1 MIKFYHAREK
11 MVREQIERRGIKDS
25 RVIEVMKKVE
35 RHKFVDEGLQDRAYK
50 DSPLP
55 IGQSQTISQ
64 PYIVAL
70 MTEKL
75 ELNGDENIL
84 EIGTGSGYQAAIL
97 AELCEKVFSIERDPF
112 LAKRARKTLDE
123 LGYNNIVIK
132 VNDGTLGWKEFA
144 PYDGIIVTAGAPVV
158 PHNLLEQ
165 LKENGKIVIPVGDMH
180 AQRLCAV
187 TKKRSRYSMEEVC
200 NCAFVPLIGVNG
212 WSDEVS

>member
-11 MVREQIERRGIKDS
+11 MVHEQIERRGIKDS

-35 RHKFVDEGLQDRAYK
+35 RHKFVDEGLQDRAYR

-75 ELNGDENIL
+75 ELKGDENVL

-97 AELCEKVFSIERDPF
+97 AELCKKVFSIERDPF

-144 PYDGIIVTAGAPVV
+144 PYDGIIVTAGAPMV
-158 PHNLLEQ
+158 PHNLLGQ
-165 LKENGKIVIPVGDMH
+165 LRENGKIVIPVGDMH
-180 AQRLCAV
+180 TQRLCIV
-187 TKKRSRYSMEEVC
+187 TKKRGRYSTEEVC

-212 WSDEVS
+212 WSDELS

>member
-1 MIKFYHAREK
+1 MINFSHAREK
-11 MVREQIERRGIKDS
+11 MVLEQIEKRGIKDS
-25 RVIEVMKKVE
+25 RVLAAMKKVE

-75 ELNGDENIL
+75 ELKENEKVL
-84 EIGTGSGYQAAIL
+84 EIGTGSGYQAAVL

-123 LGYNNIVIK
+123 LGYGNIIIK
-132 VNDGTLGWKEFA
+132 VSDGTLGWKEFA
-144 PYDGIIVTAGAPVV
+144 PYDGIIVTAGAPMI
-158 PHNLLEQ
+158 PHNLLAQ
-165 LKENGKIVIPVGDMH
+165 LRENGKLVIPVGDMH
-180 AQRLCAV
+180 TQRLCVV
-187 TKKRSRYSMEEVC
+187 TKKMGKYSTEEVC
-200 NCAFVPLIGVNG
+200 NCAFVPLIGVDG
-212 WSDEVS
+212 WSNEVS